1 MSNANPTP
9 EPLAP
14 RARAL
19 SDRVEQ
25 QIGQP
30 AALLVPAGV
39 RSVVRELAD
48 LVVTLAAHIDHLN
61 DRSRP

>member
-1 MSNANPTP
+1 MP
-9 EPLAP
+9 EPTSPPDLAP

-19 SDRVEQ
+19 SARVDQ

-48 LVVTLAAHIDHLN
+48 LVHDMAAQLDHLK
-61 DRSRP
+61 DRQQ